1 MATRQAASRKDSSA
15 ETRVRFPPK
24 RILVPMDLSA
34 ESLEGWKQAQ
44 LIAGMFGAT
53 VEAVHVQPWMNVT
66 YAMAAV
72 GGVPAPYLSE
82 ECLQECAQR
91 LREELGPGATVNSYA
106 GDVEDGIVAWAR
118 DGYDLLVMATHGRT
132 GLERAVRGSI
142 AEHVVRHS
150 PIPVLVTRGKARAV
164 RAVLAPISFEPESR
178 AGLLAAAH
186 AAERLKA
193 RLRVLHVVSGGLAGH
208 ASVRGIKKLMEEW
221 VARLPE
227 RIRRS
232 CEPKIELAFGKAPA
246 QICEAAREADLVV
259 LTAHRQGLLS
269 ETVLGT
275 VAERVL
281 RHCPAP
287 VLAIPSAETGEEGT

>member
-1 MATRQAASRKDSSA
+1 MTTRQTASRKGSSA
-15 ETRVRFPPK
+15 EIRVRFPPK
-24 RILVPMDLSA
+24 RILVPMDLT
-34 ESLEGWKQAQ
+34 EQSLEVWKQAQ
-44 LIAGMFGAT
+44 AVAGWFGAS
-53 VEAVHVQPWMNVT
+53 VDAVHVQPWMNVT
-66 YAMAAV
+66 YAMAAA
-72 GGVPAPYLSE
+72 GGVPAPYLSQ
-82 ECLQECAQR
+82 ECLRECLER
-91 LREELGPGATVNSYA
+91 LRDELGPGVTVNSYA
-106 GDVEDGIVAWAR
+106 GDIEDGIVSWAR

-150 PIPVLVTRGKARAV
+150 PIPVLVTRGKTQAV
-164 RAVLAPISFEPESR
+164 RTVLAPISFEPESR

-193 RLRVLHVVSGGLAGH
+193 RLQVLHVVSGGLAGH
-208 ASVRGIKKLMEEW
+208 ASVRGLKKLMQDW

-232 CEPKIELAFGKAPA
+232 CDPKIELAFGSAPA
-246 QICEAAREADLVV
+246 QICEAAGRADLVV

-287 VLAIPSAETGEEGT
+287 VLTIPALESEDEGA